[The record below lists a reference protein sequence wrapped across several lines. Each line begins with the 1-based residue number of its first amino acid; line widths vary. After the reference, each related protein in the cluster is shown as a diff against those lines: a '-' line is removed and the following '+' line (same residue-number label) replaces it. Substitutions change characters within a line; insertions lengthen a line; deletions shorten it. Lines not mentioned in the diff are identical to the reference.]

1 MVRAPLIRRIEA
13 AEARTL
19 PARDRIAFFVTV
31 EDASMPNPDGP
42 PQAPFRGDA
51 DVIGVIAG
59 VGATVKQAQRVSRK
73 PGESMARLEARAH
86 RLVPRA
92 PFFTCAY
99 SSLAFSREAFE
110 RLPEAGADRGAA

>member
-1 MVRAPLIRRIEA
+1 MKASLIRRITA
-13 AEARTL
+13 LEARVL
-19 PARDRIAFFVTV
+19 PSRELTAFFVVV
-31 EDASMPNPDGP
+31 EDASVPDPDGP
-42 PQAPFRGDA
+42 PQEPFRGDA

-59 VGATVKQAQRVSRK
+59 VGANVKHAQRISRK
-73 PGESMARLEARAH
+73 PGESMARLEARAR

-110 RLPEAGADRGAA
+110 RLPEACAGVAS

>member
-1 MVRAPLIRRIEA
+1 MVRATLIRRIA
-13 AEARTL
+13 AVEARTL
-19 PARDRIAFFVTV
+19 PARERMAFFVTV
-31 EDASMPNPDGP
+31 EDASTPDPDAP
-42 PQAPFRGDA
+42 PQEPFRGDA

-59 VGATVKQAQRVSRK
+59 VGATVKQAKRITRK
-73 PGESMARLEARAH
+73 PGESMARLEARAR

-110 RLPEAGADRGAA
+110 RLPEACAGGAS